1 MKSRKAVSSRKQED
15 SNDNLKSYFSED
27 KDLCEIHRRVCR
39 YTEKFSPILLF
50 IFYYKYHPNREVA
63 AFREPLLV
71 FSENL
76 TRKGGRDTPNISQE
90 KKKSAKPLRRELEL
104 YRENGVSLYLDG
116 APSTPKKIAKAC
128 QIAENGVYMRDYTE
142 DEDGHI
148 ACVSFDLIRKE

>member
-1 MKSRKAVSSRKQED
+1 MKFIGESVGTQRNFPHFIIFILLQVSS
-15 SNDNLKSYFSED
+15 Y
-27 KDLCEIHRRVCR
+27 
-39 YTEKFSPILLF
+39 
-50 IFYYKYHPNREVA
+50 REVA

-104 YRENGVSLYLDG
+104 YRENGVSLYLNG

>member
-1 MKSRKAVSSRKQED
+1 MKFIGVSVVTQINFPHFFIFILLQVSS
-15 SNDNLKSYFSED
+15 Y
-27 KDLCEIHRRVCR
+27 
-39 YTEKFSPILLF
+39 
-50 IFYYKYHPNREVA
+50 REVA
-63 AFREPLLV
+63 AFRAPLLV

-104 YRENGVSLYLDG
+104 YRENGVSLYLNG

>member
-1 MKSRKAVSSRKQED
+1 MKFIGESVGTQINFPHFIIFILLQVSS
-15 SNDNLKSYFSED
+15 Y
-27 KDLCEIHRRVCR
+27 
-39 YTEKFSPILLF
+39 
-50 IFYYKYHPNREVA
+50 REVA

-104 YRENGVSLYLDG
+104 YRENGVSLYLNG

-128 QIAENGVYMRDYTE
+128 QIAENTHSQTNNYE
-142 DEDGHI
+142 
-148 ACVSFDLIRKE
+148 

>member
-1 MKSRKAVSSRKQED
+1 M
-15 SNDNLKSYFSED
+15 
-27 KDLCEIHRRVCR
+27 
-39 YTEKFSPILLF
+39 
-50 IFYYKYHPNREVA
+50 
-63 AFREPLLV
+63 

-90 KKKSAKPLRRELEL
+90 KKKSAKLEL
-104 YRENGVSLYLDG
+104 YRENGVSLYLNG

>member
-1 MKSRKAVSSRKQED
+1 MKFIGESVGTQINSPHFIIFILLQVSS
-15 SNDNLKSYFSED
+15 Y
-27 KDLCEIHRRVCR
+27 
-39 YTEKFSPILLF
+39 
-50 IFYYKYHPNREVA
+50 REVA

-104 YRENGVSLYLDG
+104 YRENGVSLYLNG

>member
-1 MKSRKAVSSRKQED
+1 MKFIGESVGTQRNSP
-15 SNDNLKSYFSED
+15 
-27 KDLCEIHRRVCR
+27 
-39 YTEKFSPILLF
+39 PILLF
-50 IFYYKYHPNREVA
+50 IFYYKYHPNREGA

-104 YRENGVSLYLDG
+104 YRENGVSLYLNG

-148 ACVSFDLIRKE
+148 ACVSFALLFS

>member
-1 MKSRKAVSSRKQED
+1 MKFIGESVGTQINFPHFIIFILFQVSS
-15 SNDNLKSYFSED
+15 Y
-27 KDLCEIHRRVCR
+27 
-39 YTEKFSPILLF
+39 
-50 IFYYKYHPNREVA
+50 REVA
-63 AFREPLLV
+63 AVREPLLV

-104 YRENGVSLYLDG
+104 YRENGVSLYLNG

>member
-1 MKSRKAVSSRKQED
+1 M
-15 SNDNLKSYFSED
+15 
-27 KDLCEIHRRVCR
+27 
-39 YTEKFSPILLF
+39 
-50 IFYYKYHPNREVA
+50 
-63 AFREPLLV
+63 

-90 KKKSAKPLRRELEL
+90 KKKSAKTLRRELEL
-104 YRENGVSLYLDG
+104 YRENGVSIYLNG
-116 APSTPKKIAKAC
+116 APSTPKNIANAC

>member
-1 MKSRKAVSSRKQED
+1 M
-15 SNDNLKSYFSED
+15 
-27 KDLCEIHRRVCR
+27 
-39 YTEKFSPILLF
+39 
-50 IFYYKYHPNREVA
+50 
-63 AFREPLLV
+63 

-76 TRKGGRDTPNISQE
+76 TRKGGWDTPNISQE

-104 YRENGVSLYLDG
+104 YRENGVSLYLNG

>member
-1 MKSRKAVSSRKQED
+1 MKFIGESVGTQINFPHFIIYILLQVSS
-15 SNDNLKSYFSED
+15 Y
-27 KDLCEIHRRVCR
+27 
-39 YTEKFSPILLF
+39 
-50 IFYYKYHPNREVA
+50 REVA

-104 YRENGVSLYLDG
+104 YRENGVSLYLNG

>member
-1 MKSRKAVSSRKQED
+1 MKFIGESVGTQRNFPHFIIFILLQVSS
-15 SNDNLKSYFSED
+15 Y
-27 KDLCEIHRRVCR
+27 
-39 YTEKFSPILLF
+39 
-50 IFYYKYHPNREVA
+50 REVA

>member
-1 MKSRKAVSSRKQED
+1 MKFIGESVGTQINFPHFIIFILLQVSS
-15 SNDNLKSYFSED
+15 Y
-27 KDLCEIHRRVCR
+27 
-39 YTEKFSPILLF
+39 
-50 IFYYKYHPNREVA
+50 REVA

-104 YRENGVSLYLDG
+104 YRENGVSLYLNG

-128 QIAENGVYMRDYTE
+128 QIAEDGVYMRDYTE
-142 DEDGHI
+142 DEEGHI
-148 ACVSFDLIRKE
+148 ACVRFDFIRNT

>member
-1 MKSRKAVSSRKQED
+1 MKFIGESVGTQINFPHFIIFILLQVSS
-15 SNDNLKSYFSED
+15 Y
-27 KDLCEIHRRVCR
+27 
-39 YTEKFSPILLF
+39 
-50 IFYYKYHPNREVA
+50 REGA

-104 YRENGVSLYLDG
+104 YRENGVSLYLNG

>member
-1 MKSRKAVSSRKQED
+1 MKFIGESVGTQINFPHFIIFILLQVSS
-15 SNDNLKSYFSED
+15 Y
-27 KDLCEIHRRVCR
+27 
-39 YTEKFSPILLF
+39 
-50 IFYYKYHPNREVA
+50 REVA

-104 YRENGVSLYLDG
+104 YRENGVSIYLNG

>member
-15 SNDNLKSYFSED
+15 SNDNLKSYFL
-27 KDLCEIHRRVCR
+27 KIRILCEIHRRVCR

-90 KKKSAKPLRRELEL
+90 KRNPQNPFEGSWSFIVRTEFLFISMEHQALRKNRKSLSDCGKRGL
-104 YRENGVSLYLDG
+104 YAGLYG
-116 APSTPKKIAKAC
+116 
-128 QIAENGVYMRDYTE
+128 R
-142 DEDGHI
+142 
-148 ACVSFDLIRKE
+148 

>member
-1 MKSRKAVSSRKQED
+1 MKFIGESVGTQINFPHFIIFILLQVSS
-15 SNDNLKSYFSED
+15 Y
-27 KDLCEIHRRVCR
+27 
-39 YTEKFSPILLF
+39 
-50 IFYYKYHPNREVA
+50 REVA

-76 TRKGGRDTPNISQE
+76 TRKGGRDTPNISQD

-104 YRENGVSLYLDG
+104 YRENGVSLYLNG

>member
-1 MKSRKAVSSRKQED
+1 MKFIGESVGTQINFPHFIIFILLQVSS
-15 SNDNLKSYFSED
+15 Y
-27 KDLCEIHRRVCR
+27 
-39 YTEKFSPILLF
+39 
-50 IFYYKYHPNREVA
+50 REVA

-104 YRENGVSLYLDG
+104 YRENGVSLYLNG

-148 ACVSFDLIRKE
+148 ACVGFDLIRKE

>member
-1 MKSRKAVSSRKQED
+1 M
-15 SNDNLKSYFSED
+15 
-27 KDLCEIHRRVCR
+27 
-39 YTEKFSPILLF
+39 
-50 IFYYKYHPNREVA
+50 
-63 AFREPLLV
+63 

-104 YRENGVSLYLDG
+104 YRENGVSLYLNG

-128 QIAENGVYMRDYTE
+128 QIAEKGVYMRDYTE
-142 DEDGHI
+142 DKDGHI

>member
-1 MKSRKAVSSRKQED
+1 MKFIGESVGTQINFPHFIIFILLQVSS
-15 SNDNLKSYFSED
+15 Y
-27 KDLCEIHRRVCR
+27 
-39 YTEKFSPILLF
+39 
-50 IFYYKYHPNREVA
+50 REVA

-71 FSENL
+71 FSENQ

-104 YRENGVSLYLDG
+104 YRENGVSLYLNG

>member
-1 MKSRKAVSSRKQED
+1 MKVIGESVGTQINFPHFIIFILLQVSS
-15 SNDNLKSYFSED
+15 Y
-27 KDLCEIHRRVCR
+27 
-39 YTEKFSPILLF
+39 
-50 IFYYKYHPNREVA
+50 REVA

-104 YRENGVSLYLDG
+104 YRENGVSLYLNG

>member
-1 MKSRKAVSSRKQED
+1 M
-15 SNDNLKSYFSED
+15 
-27 KDLCEIHRRVCR
+27 
-39 YTEKFSPILLF
+39 
-50 IFYYKYHPNREVA
+50 
-63 AFREPLLV
+63 

-104 YRENGVSLYLDG
+104 YRENGVSLYLNG

-128 QIAENGVYMRDYTE
+128 QIAEDGVYMVYMRDYTE

>member
-1 MKSRKAVSSRKQED
+1 MKFIGESVGTQR
-15 SNDNLKSYFSED
+15 NFP
-27 KDLCEIHRRVCR
+27 
-39 YTEKFSPILLF
+39 PILLF
-50 IFYYKYHPNREVA
+50 IFYYKYHPNREGA

-90 KKKSAKPLRRELEL
+90 KKKSAKTPFEGNWSFIARTEFLFISMEHQALR
-104 YRENGVSLYLDG
+104 
-116 APSTPKKIAKAC
+116 KKSQKPVRLRKTGSIC
-128 QIAENGVYMRDYTE
+128 GDYTE

>member
-1 MKSRKAVSSRKQED
+1 MKFIGESVGTQINFPHFIIFILLQVSS
-15 SNDNLKSYFSED
+15 Y
-27 KDLCEIHRRVCR
+27 
-39 YTEKFSPILLF
+39 
-50 IFYYKYHPNREVA
+50 REVA

-104 YRENGVSLYLDG
+104 YRENGVSLYLNG

-128 QIAENGVYMRDYTE
+128 QIAENGVYMRDYTA

>member
-1 MKSRKAVSSRKQED
+1 M
-15 SNDNLKSYFSED
+15 
-27 KDLCEIHRRVCR
+27 
-39 YTEKFSPILLF
+39 
-50 IFYYKYHPNREVA
+50 
-63 AFREPLLV
+63 

-104 YRENGVSLYLDG
+104 YRE
-116 APSTPKKIAKAC
+116 TPKKIAKAC